1 MKRQVLFADPSLLS
15 WPVVACGQC
24 LLTGSRLGWP
34 DMPGLGTQKAL
45 AVLPCSQ
52 TGLLHILLSL
62 LLPRYSLGFL
72 L

>member
-15 WPVVACGQC
+15 WPVGCGQC

-34 DMPGLGTQKAL
+34 YVAGLGTQKAL
-45 AVLPCSQ
+45 AILPCSQ
-52 TGLLHILLSL
+52 TGLLHVLLSL
-62 LLPRYSLGFL
+62 LLPTYSLGFL